1 MSCLHIEMPHR
12 GLAYRVRWTCI
23 GFRRRLQP
31 LEVVRGAGI
40 IVAMA
45 NGENEFEL
53 RLGRMGRERSSNLAR
68 VRATIRQRGGVKAG
82 PKARL
87 APKTGIRAHVR
98 LGSAGK
104 ARPVIST
111 QRRVIVKARFAMH
124 GSGKGAPL
132 KAHVSYLAR
141 EGKAAERGE
150 PGLERSVDYLQRADT
165 PGNDQFSFY
174 DRTEVGVDGKA
185 ITAGWADDRLHFR
198 LIVSAEDG
206 EALGDIKPFIREVMA
221 GLERKLGT
229 KLEWLAV
236 DHWDTDNPHTH
247 VLVRGRRVDGQDLF
261 IPSKLISSG
270 IREHAQEIVTRVL
283 GPRLEADLRQER
295 WREISRMAV
304 TPLDRELVAARGRQ
318 GVIHVYRPDLIARLE
333 RLERWG
339 LAERGVGGWRISEG
353 LFCKLKAMDEH
364 AQVEQ
369 AVAAHRRPGE
379 LLPLLAADPAQAIDG
394 QLVHYGPADDLGGSF
409 LAVVETGQGELR
421 YARIARE
428 ADLVTLDGVGQ
439 GAIVRLEPN
448 VPAPRPADHA
458 IAAIAERTG
467 GLYSPEHHLA
477 ETPSVS
483 RGLIESNIR
492 RLEAMRRMSLVSRN
506 ADGVFIVGHDH
517 LKRAT
522 LFDERVSRRY
532 PLVASVASYW
542 TLDEQVQ
549 ALGPTRLDRVLAG
562 EAAQPQG
569 EGVFARQYATA
580 LQQRRLF
587 LIEQGWLGGDQTLL
601 PQSTLSWMA
610 TNELRAAAD
619 DLSKE
624 IGKPVLT
631 VRLNHIQGVYARR
644 VDLAQGRM
652 ALVIGDR
659 QASLVPWRLVMER
672 YAGLEIEGTWRGQG
686 ISWGL
691 SRGLGISLSPM

>member
-1 MSCLHIEMPHR
+1 MFNARNVQVQS
-12 GLAYRVRWTCI
+12 
-23 GFRRRLQP
+23 
-31 LEVVRGAGI
+31 LEVMRGVGI
-40 IVAMA
+40 LVSMA

-53 RLGRMGRERSSNLAR
+53 RLGGIGHERSSNLAR

-82 PKARL
+82 PKGRL
-87 APKTGIRAHVR
+87 APKTGIRAHFR
-98 LGSAGK
+98 PGSAGK
-104 ARPVIST
+104 ARPVIPT
-111 QRRVIVKARFAMH
+111 QRRVVVKARFAMH

-132 KAHVSYLAR
+132 RAHVSYLGR
-141 EGKAAERGE
+141 EGKSAERSE
-150 PGLERSVDYLQRADT
+150 PGLERSVDYLQRAET
-165 PGNDQFSFY
+165 AGNDQFSFY
-174 DRTEVGVDGKA
+174 DRSDVGVDGKA

-206 EALGDIKPFIREVMA
+206 EALGDLKPFIREVMS
-221 GLERKLGT
+221 GLEQKLGT

-247 VLVRGRRVDGQDLF
+247 VLVRGKRADGQDLF

-295 WREISRMAV
+295 WREISQVAV
-304 TPLDRELVAARGRQ
+304 TQLDRELFAAKDGQ
-318 GVIHVYRPDLIARLE
+318 GVINVYRPDLIARLD
-333 RLERWG
+333 RLEGWG
-339 LAERGVGGWRISEG
+339 LAECGTKGWRIAG
-353 LFCKLKAMDEH
+353 DLFGKLKAMDEYR
-364 AQVEQ
+364 AVEQ
-369 AVAAHRRPGE
+369 AVSIHRRPGE
-379 LLPLLAADPAQAIDG
+379 LLPLLAADPAHAVEG
-394 QLVHYGPADDLGGSF
+394 QLVHYGPADDLGGVF
-409 LAVVETGQGELR
+409 LAVVETGKGERR
-421 YARIARE
+421 YARLSRE
-428 ADLVTLDGVGQ
+428 ADLVTLDGVVPGS
-439 GAIVRLEPN
+439 IVTLEPN
-448 VPAPRPADHA
+448 VPAPKPADHA

-467 GLYSPEHHLA
+467 GLYSAEHHLA
-477 ETPSVS
+477 ETPGVS
-483 RGLIESNIR
+483 RELIESNIR

-506 ADGVFIVGHDH
+506 PDGVFIVGHDH

-532 PLVASVASYW
+532 PVVASVASYW

-562 EAAQPQG
+562 EAAPPQG
-569 EGVFARQYATA
+569 EGVFARQYACA

-587 LIEQGWLGGDQTLL
+587 LIEQGWLGRDQSLL
-601 PQSTLSWMA
+601 PQSTLGWMA
-610 TNELRAAAD
+610 TSELRGTAD
-619 DLSKE
+619 DLAME

-644 VDLAQGRM
+644 IDLAQGRM

-659 QASLVPWRLVMER
+659 QASLVPWRPVMER
-672 YAGLEIEGTWRGQG
+672 FAGREIEGTWRGQG

-691 SRGLGISLSPM
+691 SRGRGLGLGIG

>member
-1 MSCLHIEMPHR
+1 M
-12 GLAYRVRWTCI
+12 TD
-23 GFRRRLQP
+23 
-31 LEVVRGAGI
+31 
-40 IVAMA
+40 
-45 NGENEFEL
+45 GENEFEL
-53 RLGRMGRERSSNLAR
+53 RLGRIGHERSSNLAR
-68 VRATIRQRGGVKAG
+68 VRATVRQRAGVSGG
-82 PKARL
+82 PKTRL
-87 APKTGIRAHVR
+87 APKTGIRPHFR
-98 LGSAGK
+98 PGSAGR
-104 ARPVIST
+104 ARPVIAT
-111 QRRVIVKARFAMH
+111 QRRVVVKARFAMH

-132 KAHVSYLAR
+132 RAHVSYLAR

-150 PGLERSVDYLQRADT
+150 PELERSVDYLQRAEM

-174 DRTEVGVDGKA
+174 DRSEVGVDVKA
-185 ITAGWADDRLHFR
+185 ITSGWADDRLHFR
-198 LIVSAEDG
+198 LIVSAADG
-206 EALGDIKPFIREVMA
+206 EALGDLKPFIREVMA
-221 GLERKLGT
+221 GLEAKLGT

-247 VLVRGRRVDGQDLF
+247 VLVRGKRADGHDLF

-304 TPLDRELVAARGRQ
+304 TPLDRELVAATDGQ
-318 GVIHVYRPDLIARLE
+318 GVINVYRPDLIARLE
-333 RLERWG
+333 RLEAWV
-339 LAERGVGGWRISEG
+339 LAERGSRGWRVAG
-353 LFCKLKAMDEH
+353 DLFGKLKAMDEH
-364 AQVEQ
+364 QAVEQ
-369 AVAAHRRPGE
+369 AVSAHRRPGE
-379 LLPLLAADPAQAIDG
+379 LLPLLAADPAQAIEG

-421 YARIARE
+421 YARLARE
-428 ADLVTLDGVGQ
+428 ADLVTLDGVGP
-439 GAIVRLEPN
+439 GTIVTLEPN
-448 VPAPRPADHA
+448 LPAPRPADHA

-467 GLYSPEHHLA
+467 GLYSVEHHLA
-477 ETPSVS
+477 ETPGVS

-506 ADGVFIVGHDH
+506 ADRVFIVGYDH

-542 TLDEQVQ
+542 TLDEQVN

-562 EAAQPQG
+562 EAALPEG
-569 EGVFARQYATA
+569 EGAFARQYASA

-587 LIEQGWLGGDQTLL
+587 LIERGWLGRDQTLL

-610 TNELRAAAD
+610 TNELRTAAD
-619 DLSKE
+619 ELSKE

-644 VDLAQGRM
+644 IDLAQGRM

-659 QASLVPWRLVMER
+659 QASLVPWRPVMER
-672 YAGLEIEGTWRGQG
+672 FAGREIEGTWRRQG

-691 SRGLGISLSPM
+691 SRERGLGLGIG

>member
-1 MSCLHIEMPHR
+1 
-12 GLAYRVRWTCI
+12 
-23 GFRRRLQP
+23 LQP
-31 LEVVRGAGI
+31 LEVMRGVGI
-40 IVAMA
+40 LLSMA

-53 RLGRMGRERSSNLAR
+53 RLGRIGHERSSNLAR
-68 VRATIRQRGGVKAG
+68 VRVTIRQHASVKAR

-87 APKTGIRAHVR
+87 APKTGIRAHFR
-98 LGSAGK
+98 PGSAGK
-104 ARPVIST
+104 ARPVIAT
-111 QRRVIVKARFAMH
+111 HRRVVVKARFAMH

-132 KAHVSYLAR
+132 RAHVGYLAR

-150 PGLERSVDYLQRADT
+150 PGLERSVDYLQRAET

-174 DRTEVGVDGKA
+174 DRSDVGVDGKA
-185 ITAGWADDRLHFR
+185 ITAGWAGDRLHFR

-206 EALGDIKPFIREVMA
+206 EALGDLKPFIREVMA
-221 GLERKLGT
+221 RLEAKLGT

-247 VLVRGRRVDGQDLF
+247 VLVRGRRADGQDLF

-295 WREISRMAV
+295 WREISQERV
-304 TPLDRELVAARGRQ
+304 TPLDRELVAARDGQ
-318 GVIHVYRPDLIARLE
+318 GVINVYRPDLIARLE
-333 RLERWG
+333 RLEGWG
-339 LAERGVGGWRISEG
+339 LAERGTRGWRIAG
-353 LFCKLKAMDEH
+353 DLFGKLKAMDEYQ
-364 AQVEQ
+364 AVEQ
-369 AVAAHRRPGE
+369 AVSLHRRPGE
-379 LLPLLAADPAQAIDG
+379 LLPLLAADPSQVIEG

-421 YARIARE
+421 YARLAR
-428 ADLVTLDGVGQ
+428 ATDLASLDSAVP
-439 GAIVRLEPN
+439 GAIVTLEPN
-448 VPAPRPADHA
+448 VPTPRPADHA
-458 IAAIAERTG
+458 IAAIADRTG
-467 GLYSPEHHLA
+467 GLYSAEHHLA
-477 ETPSVS
+477 ETPGVS
-483 RGLIESNIR
+483 RGLVEANVR
-492 RLEAMRRMSLVSRN
+492 RLEAMRRMSLVARN
-506 ADGVFIVGHDH
+506 ANGVFIVGHDH

-542 TLDEQVQ
+542 TLDEQVN

-569 EGVFARQYATA
+569 EGVFARQYASA

-587 LIEQGWLGGDQTLL
+587 LIEQGWLGRNQSLL

-619 DLSKE
+619 DLSRE

-631 VRLNHIQGVYARR
+631 VRLNHIQGFYARR
-644 VDLAQGRM
+644 IDLAQRRM
-652 ALVIGDR
+652 ALVIGDK
-659 QASLVPWRLVMER
+659 QASLVPWRPVMER
-672 YAGLEIEGTWRGQG
+672 FAGREIEGTWRGQG

-691 SRGLGISLSPM
+691 SRGRGLGLGIG

>member
-1 MSCLHIEMPHR
+1 MQ
-12 GLAYRVRWTCI
+12 RV
-23 GFRRRLQP
+23 
-31 LEVVRGAGI
+31 GI
-40 IVAMA
+40 LVIMTK
-45 NGENEFEL
+45 GENEFEL
-53 RLGRMGRERSSNLAR
+53 KLGRIGHERSSNLAR
-68 VRATIRQRGGVKAG
+68 VRATVRQRASVKAG
-82 PKARL
+82 PKARI
-87 APKTGIRAHVR
+87 APKTGIRAHFR
-98 LGSAGK
+98 KGSAGR

-111 QRRVIVKARFAMH
+111 QRRVVVKGRFAMH
-124 GSGKGAPL
+124 GSGKGGPL
-132 KAHVSYLAR
+132 RAHVSYLAR
-141 EGKAAERGE
+141 EGKGAERSE

-165 PGNDQFSFY
+165 PRNDQFSFY
-174 DRTEVGVDGKA
+174 DRSEVGVDGKA
-185 ITAGWADDRLHFR
+185 ITAGWAGDRLHFR

-206 EALGDIKPFIREVMA
+206 EALGDLKPFIREVMA

-247 VLVRGRRVDGQDLF
+247 VLVRGKRADGQDLF
-261 IPSKLISSG
+261 IPSRLISSG

-304 TPLDRELVAARGRQ
+304 TPLDRQLAASQDGQ
-318 GVIHVYRPDLIARLE
+318 GVVTVYRPDLIARLE
-333 RLERWG
+333 RLEAWG
-339 LAERGVGGWRISEG
+339 LAERGAKGWRIAG
-353 LFCKLKAMDEH
+353 DLFAKLRAMDEYQ
-364 AQVEQ
+364 AVEQ
-369 AVAAHRRPGE
+369 AVSVHRRPGE
-379 LLPLLAADPAQAIDG
+379 LMPLLAADPAQAIEG

-409 LAVVETGQGELR
+409 LAVVETSKGELR
-421 YARIARE
+421 YARLERE
-428 ADLVTLDGVGQ
+428 ADLVTLDGAVP
-439 GAIVRLEPN
+439 GAIVMLKSN
-448 VPAPRPADHA
+448 VPTPRPADHA
-458 IAAIAERTG
+458 IAAIAEKTG
-467 GLYSPEHHLA
+467 GLYSSEHHLA

-483 RGLIESNIR
+483 RGLVEANIR

-532 PLVASVASYW
+532 PLIASVASYW
-542 TLDEQVQ
+542 TLDEQVN

-569 EGVFARQYATA
+569 EGVFARQYAAA

-587 LIEQGWLGGDQTLL
+587 LIEQGWLGRDEKLL
-601 PQSTLSWMA
+601 PQSMLGWMA

-619 DLSKE
+619 DLSKD

-631 VRLNHIQGVYARR
+631 VRLNHIHGVYARR

-652 ALVIGDR
+652 ALIVGDR
-659 QASLVPWRLVMER
+659 QASLVSWRPVMER
-672 YAGLEIEGTWRGQG
+672 FAGQEIEGAWRGQG
-686 ISWGL
+686 ISWVL
-691 SRGLGISLSPM
+691 SRGRGLGLGL

>member
-1 MSCLHIEMPHR
+1 
-12 GLAYRVRWTCI
+12 
-23 GFRRRLQP
+23 
-31 LEVVRGAGI
+31 
-40 IVAMA
+40 MA

-53 RLGRMGRERSSNLAR
+53 RLGRIGHEQSTNLAR
-68 VRATIRQRGGVKAG
+68 VRATIRQRADVKTG
-82 PKARL
+82 PKTRL
-87 APKTGIRAHVR
+87 APKTGIRAHFR
-98 LGSAGK
+98 PGSGGK
-104 ARPVIST
+104 ARPVTPT
-111 QRRVIVKARFAMH
+111 QRRVVVKARYAMH

-132 KAHVSYLAR
+132 QVHVSYLAR
-141 EGKAAERGE
+141 EGKAAARAE
-150 PGLERSVDYLQRADT
+150 PGLERSVDYLQRAET
-165 PGNDQFSFY
+165 SGNEQFRFY
-174 DRTEVGVDGKA
+174 DRSDVGVDGKS
-185 ITAGWADDRLHFR
+185 ITAGWAEDRLHFR

-206 EALGDIKPFIREVMA
+206 EALGDLKPFIREVMA

-247 VLVRGRRVDGQDLF
+247 VLVRGKRADGQDLF

-283 GPRLEADLRQER
+283 GPRLETDLRQER
-295 WREISRMAV
+295 WREISRMAA
-304 TPLDRELVAARGRQ
+304 TLLDRELVAARDGQ
-318 GVIHVYRPDLIARLE
+318 GVINVYRPDLIARLE
-333 RLERWG
+333 RLESWG
-339 LAERGVGGWRISEG
+339 LAERGSRGWRMAG
-353 LFCKLKAMDEH
+353 DLFGKLKAMDEYQ
-364 AQVEQ
+364 AVEQ
-369 AVAAHRRPGE
+369 AVSAHRRPGE
-379 LLPLLAADPAQAIDG
+379 LLPLLAADPAHAVEG
-394 QLVHYGPADDLGGSF
+394 ELVQYGPVDDLGGVF

-428 ADLVTLDGVGQ
+428 ADLVTLDGAGR
-439 GAIVRLEPN
+439 GAIVTLEPN

-467 GLYSPEHHLA
+467 GLYSAEHHLA
-477 ETPSVS
+477 EAPRVS

-492 RLEAMRRMSLVSRN
+492 RLEAMRRMSLVTRDV
-506 ADGVFIVGHDH
+506 DGVFIVGNDH

-532 PLVASVASYW
+532 PLIASVASYW

-562 EAAQPQG
+562 EAALPEG
-569 EGVFARQYATA
+569 EGAFARQYASA

-587 LIEQGWLGGDQTLL
+587 LIEQGWLGRDQVLM

-610 TNELRAAAD
+610 ANELRATAD
-619 DLSKE
+619 VLAKE

-652 ALVIGDR
+652 ALIVGDR
-659 QASLVPWRLVMER
+659 QASLVLWRPVMER
-672 YAGLEIEGTWRGQG
+672 FAGREIEGTLRGQG

-691 SRGLGISLSPM
+691 SRGRGLGLGIG